1 MKKYLPFLLLFVVPA
16 LAQQTPLSLDGLI
29 SAPFPTE
36 LTAAPAGNR
45 LAWVQNERGVRNVM
59 LAQAPE
65 FTPKKLTA
73 FTEDDGQEL
82 GQLEWTPDGQTLF
95 FCRGGA
101 ANRAGEIPNPTSH
114 PAGAERA
121 IWSVSVNGAAAQRLT
136 LGTAPAV
143 SPKGD
148 SLVLIGR
155 GQVYIRAV
163 AGEGKERPLFQVRG
177 GASALRWSPDGAKLA
192 FVSNRGD
199 HAFVGVYDF
208 ATRSLKFMQ
217 PSVDSDA
224 EPVWSPDGQRLAF
237 LRIPAGEPIIF
248 TPQRE
253 AQPWSIWVADA
264 TTGKAKQV
272 WQADAGPGS
281 AFHELVAENQLV
293 WSAGN
298 QLIFPWEKDGWLHL
312 YSVPATGGNATL
324 LTPGAFEVEYL
335 TVSSDRKT
343 LVFNSNQG
351 DIDRRHIWRLP
362 VGGVATPGGK
372 PELLSPGTGIEW
384 NPALL
389 SDGSLGFLHSGAKR
403 PAQPAVLVG
412 KAVKEIGP
420 VPAGFEALAEPEAV
434 TITASDGMPI
444 PAQLFLPKTGVKGQR
459 HPAVIF
465 FHGGSR
471 RQMLLGFHYGS
482 YYHNAYAFNQFLAS
496 QGYVVLSVNY
506 RSGVGYGLNFREAI
520 HYGADGASEF
530 ADVLGAGLYLK
541 SRPDVRA
548 DAIGLWGGS
557 YGGYLTAL
565 GLARASDLFAAGVD
579 IHGVHDKNQS
589 IKNFQPG
596 YNALEHPEAARIAQ
610 LSSPM
615 HYLDG
620 WRSPVLVIHG
630 DDDRNVAFYQ
640 TIQLVRE
647 LRKRKVET
655 EQLVFP
661 DEVHSFLTHRHWLE
675 AFEASA
681 DFLGRKLK
689 KAEGAS
695 GK

>member
-1 MKKYLPFLLLFVVPA
+1 MLVAFSVQ
-16 LAQQTPLSLDGLI
+16 AQQTSLSLDGLL

-45 LAWVQNERGVRNVM
+45 LAWVQNERGVRNVVT
-59 LAQAPE
+59 AQAPE
-65 FTPKKLTA
+65 FTVKKLTS
-73 FTEDDGQEL
+73 FSEDDGQEIS
-82 GQLEWTPDGQTLF
+82 QLTWTPDGQTLF

-101 ANRAGEIPNPTSH
+101 ANRSGEIPNPTSN

-121 IWSVSVNGAAAQRLT
+121 IYSVGLSGTPAQRLSP
-136 LGTAPAV
+136 GTAPSV
-143 SPKGD
+143 SPKSD
-148 SLVLIGR
+148 SLAFIGR

-163 AGEGKERPLFQVRG
+163 AGEGKERQLFGARG
-177 GASALRWSPDGAKLA
+177 GASALRWSPDGRKLA
-192 FVSNRGD
+192 FVSSRGD

-208 ATRSLKFMQ
+208 ASRSLKFMQ

-224 EPVWSPDGQRLAF
+224 EPAWSPDGKSVAF

-264 TTGKAKQV
+264 ATGKAKQV
-272 WQADAGPGS
+272 WQAETGPGS
-281 AFHELVAENQLV
+281 AFHEVVADNQLV
-293 WSAGN
+293 WSADN
-298 QLIFPWEKDGWLHL
+298 RLIFPWEKDGWLHL

-324 LTPGAFEVEYL
+324 LTPGNFEVEYL
-335 TVSSDRKT
+335 SVSSDRNA
-343 LVFNSNQG
+343 LFFNSNQG
-351 DIDRRHIWRLP
+351 DIDRRHLWRLSLKD
-362 VGGVATPGGK
+362 GK
-372 PELLSPGTGIEW
+372 PELLSPGAGIEW

-389 SDGSLGFLHSGAKR
+389 SDGSVAFLHSGAKR
-403 PAQPAVLVG
+403 PAQPAVLSG
-412 KAVKEIGP
+412 KTVKEIGP
-420 VPAGFEALAEPEAV
+420 VPAGFESLVEPEAV

-444 PAQLFLPKTGVKGQR
+444 PAQLFLPKPGAKGHR

-471 RQMLLGFHYGS
+471 RQMLLGFHHSS

-596 YNALEHPEAARIAQ
+596 YTPLEHPEAARVAT

-615 HYLDG
+615 NYLDG

-630 DDDRNVAFYQ
+630 DDDRNVNFYQ

-647 LRKRKVET
+647 LRKRNVET
-655 EQLVFP
+655 EQLIFP

-675 AFEASA
+675 AYQAAA

-689 KAEGAS
+689 KAEGVS

>member
-1 MKKYLPFLLLFVVPA
+1 MQKLLPFLLLFAVPA
-16 LAQQTPLSLDGLI
+16 LAQQTPLTLDGLMA
-29 SAPFPTE
+29 APFPTE

-45 LAWVQNERGVRNVM
+45 VAWVQNERGVRNVM
-59 LAQAPE
+59 VAQAPA
-65 FTPKKLTA
+65 FAPRKLTA

-82 GQLEWTPDGQTLF
+82 TQLEWTPDGQTLF
-95 FCRGGA
+95 FVRGGA
-101 ANRAGEIPNPTSH
+101 ANRAGDTPNPTSH

-121 IWSVSVNGAAAQRLT
+121 IWRVSVTGAPAQRLAP
-136 LGTAPAV
+136 GTAPAV

-148 SLVLIGR
+148 SLAFVSK
-155 GQVYIRAV
+155 GQVFVRAV
-163 AGEGKERPLFQVRG
+163 TGEGREHALFQVRG
-177 GASALRWSPDGAKLA
+177 GASALRWSPEGSKLA

-199 HAFVGVYDF
+199 HAFVGAYDF
-208 ATRSLKFMQ
+208 ATRSLRFMQ
-217 PSVDSDA
+217 PSVDSDG
-224 EPVWSPDGQRLAF
+224 EPVWSPDGKRLAF
-237 LRIPAGEPIIF
+237 LRIPANEAVFF

-264 TTGKAKQV
+264 ATGKAKQI

-281 AFHELVAENQLV
+281 AFHELVADNQLV
-293 WSAGN
+293 WTADEH
-298 QLIFPWEKDGWLHL
+298 LIFPWEKDGWTHL
-312 YSVPATGGNATL
+312 YAVPATGGNATL
-324 LTPGAFEVEYL
+324 LTPGNFEVEYL
-335 TVSSDRKT
+335 TVSADRKT
-343 LVFNSNQG
+343 LLFNSNQG
-351 DIDRRHIWRLP
+351 DIDRRHLWRI
-362 VGGVATPGGK
+362 VAGGK
-372 PELLSPGTGIEW
+372 PELLTPGTGIEW

-389 SDGSLGFLHSGAKR
+389 SDGSVALLRSGAKR
-403 PAQPAVLVG
+403 PAQPAVMVG
-412 KAVKEIGP
+412 KSVKDIGP
-420 VPAGFEALAEPEAV
+420 VPTGFEGLAEPEAV
-434 TITASDGMPI
+434 TLTASDGMPI
-444 PAQLFLPKTGVKGQR
+444 PAQLFLPKTGAKMER

-541 SRPDVRA
+541 NRPDVRP

-557 YGGYLTAL
+557 YGGYLTAM

-579 IHGVHDKNQS
+579 IHGVHDENQS
-589 IKNFQPG
+589 IQNFQPA
-596 YNALEHPEAARIAQ
+596 YNPLEHPDVARVAT

-615 HYLDG
+615 TYLDG

-640 TIQLVRE
+640 TVQLVRE
-647 LRKRKVET
+647 LRKRGLET

-675 AFEASA
+675 AFEAAS

-689 KAEGAS
+689 KGEAVS